1 VEGEEGTGDVL
12 QEITWHGLVVD

>member
-1 VEGEEGTGDVL
+1 VEGEEGAGDVL